1 MHGTFVFLID
11 NLDEPISSDAPIDNG
26 NLQDG
31 IMDRSEAIGIV
42 ESTFLREYE
51 DVLDENNWH
60 ETMAVL
66 FQDGTLWN
74 TCDPE
79 DYRGR
84 GNFASGIEERYPDK
98 SDRWEWG
105 LRFATGC
112 VALDVG
118 LRGST
123 DIAFIPTD
131 ANKEIDDMSYEEL
144 VKAIKEEVPQEL
156 SKAYA
161 NISISDSNDVFDT
174 ESYIRQ
180 KKSSTFE
187 KFNTSHIK
195 PFTIY
200 RDSPYSYRCFDLRSK
215 SDGTELSEDTV
226 MLFVDI
232 HT

>member
-11 NLDEPISSDAPIDNG
+11 NLDEPISSDAPIDDG

-51 DVLDENNWH
+51 DVLDENNWY

-74 TCDPE
+74 TCNPE

-112 VALDVG
+112 VALDMG
-118 LRGST
+118 LRDSHS
-123 DIAFIPTD
+123 IALVAND

-144 VKAIKEEVPQEL
+144 IKAINEEIPQEL
-156 SKAYA
+156 SKSYA
-161 NISISDSNDVFDT
+161 NVPEPSDGFDL
-174 ESYIRQ
+174 ESYTR
-180 KKSSTFE
+180 KTKSAGFE
-187 KFNTSHIK
+187 KFNTSQIK
-195 PFTIY
+195 PFAAY
-200 RDSPYSYRCFDLRSK
+200 RDNPYSYRCFDLRSK
-215 SDGTELSEDTV
+215 TSGTELPKDAI